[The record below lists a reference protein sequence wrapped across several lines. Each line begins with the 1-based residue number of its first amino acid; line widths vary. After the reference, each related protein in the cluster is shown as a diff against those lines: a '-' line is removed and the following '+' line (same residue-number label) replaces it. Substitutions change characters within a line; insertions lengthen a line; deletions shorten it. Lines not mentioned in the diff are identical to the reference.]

1 MSYLLKICLKSV
13 VETYKASCFTD
24 VTQRKW
30 KMKFQLKNTRIIK
43 EAIVKIEG
51 LSVIAGEND
60 TGKSTVGKILFE
72 KVREYILFN
81 KKHENMTLNDDEILN
96 FPIFIETPYLLDK
109 FNYIKN
115 TSILLQQNKLNF
127 PLSIEVTDLIL
138 RISQPQKKSKNS
150 KSFQYIKNIIG
161 GEVYY
166 DKSKDDIF
174 YKKGNLLI
182 EMYKTSNGIKMFGF
196 FQMLLLNESI
206 KEGTVLILD
215 EPEVH
220 LHPKWQLLLA
230 EFIVTLVKTK
240 IKVLVTSHSP
250 YMIDALKYYADK
262 AKINNNFY
270 LAEKTEDEY
279 SVIHDV
285 TMDVSPIFQKLTE
298 PLAEL
303 RKMKLGLS

>member
-1 MSYLLKICLKSV
+1 
-13 VETYKASCFTD
+13 
-24 VTQRKW
+24 
-30 KMKFQLKNTRIIK
+30 MKFQLKNTRIIK